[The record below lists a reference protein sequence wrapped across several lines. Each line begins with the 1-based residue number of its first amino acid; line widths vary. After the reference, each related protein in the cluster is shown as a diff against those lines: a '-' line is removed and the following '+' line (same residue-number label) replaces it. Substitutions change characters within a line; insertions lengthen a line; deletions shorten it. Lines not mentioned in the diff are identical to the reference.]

1 MSIVQKQT
9 FLLRVCHLIVDICKQ
24 LMNLPNGKLVNSSK
38 YVCTRKYLL
47 CELVKFENRFIPKC

>member
-38 YVCTRKYLL
+38 YVCTRKYVPPL
-47 CELVKFENRFIPKC
+47 CIGQV